1 MNPEQLEKIFL
12 TSGSRHTISP
22 FKRQQIE
29 KLLCVTQF
37 DDIFLMRTKYA
48 DSVCS
53 LLQTKYE
60 KILRKYNN
68 KFWRYGFYKLRKPY
82 IGCFTNEELK
92 DIKIKTYKELR
103 QYYNEVLVP
112 MLQTASEKEAIISIN
127 NYKFKKLDD
136 KSHLIK

>member
-1 MNPEQLEKIFL
+1 MNSEQLEKILLKFC
-12 TSGSRHTISP
+12 SRHTISP

-29 KLLCVTQF
+29 KLLCVIQF

>member
-1 MNPEQLEKIFL
+1 MDLEKIFL

-22 FKRQQIE
+22 FKRLQIE
-29 KLLCVTQF
+29 KLLCINQF

-48 DSVCS
+48 DSLCS

-60 KILRKYNN
+60 EILKKYNN

-82 IGCFTNEELK
+82 IGCFTDDQLK
-92 DIKIKTYKELR
+92 DIKVKTYKELR

-127 NYKFKKLDD
+127 NYKFRKLDD
-136 KSHLIK
+136 KSFLIK